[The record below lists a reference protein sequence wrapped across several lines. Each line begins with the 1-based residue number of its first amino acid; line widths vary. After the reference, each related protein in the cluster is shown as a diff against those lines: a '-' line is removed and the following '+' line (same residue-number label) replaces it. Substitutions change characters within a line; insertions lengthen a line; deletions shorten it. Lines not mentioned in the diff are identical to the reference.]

1 MKGFFSGLLLW
12 VCALVLLL
20 VAGTGSLL
28 LATLPGFDGTIR
40 LSGPAAPIEIGR
52 DESGIVTIHAGSETD
67 AAFALG
73 YVHAQDR
80 LFQMD
85 LTRRLGAGRLSEII
99 GPATIPTDRFMR
111 RLGLYRIA
119 EANYEHLPAEAQR
132 LFQAYAAGVNAYIAH
147 SDNLLAPEFLM
158 LGYRPEAWQPAD
170 SLVWGRLM
178 AWQLSG
184 NWRDEKLR
192 QALADRLNT
201 SDLQRIW
208 PASQRLSAL
217 EDPQWMPRP
226 GASNNW
232 VLAGERSM
240 TGKPLLAN
248 DPHLELGLPS
258 SWYLARIELPGRV
271 LVGVTAPGVPLV
283 VIGHNG
289 HVAWGFTTSQA
300 DTQDLFVETL
310 TDAGHYETPKGSV
323 PLMTHEE
330 TIRVRGQPSIVEIV
344 AATYHGPLIDIDTV
358 AHRGYALAWT
368 GLRAEDRTALGLLEM
383 NRANDAASF
392 RTALRD
398 FESPVQNI
406 VYADDAGTIGF
417 VMAGRIPIRR
427 NTIELSQMPVPGDT
441 GAYDWTGTI
450 PFESLPQSLNPA
462 KNYLATA
469 NNKVTDDG
477 YPYFITARWENGYRI
492 ERIRQMIEAEPR
504 LDLDAMAGM
513 QMDDLSLAAQRLAP
527 LLQAKVPEPALTGWD
542 YHMDRNMTAP
552 LIFTAWL
559 RQFAHLL
566 LDGRLGRQFGDFWF
580 WDAPL
585 LDEALSGGPASSL
598 CDDPGTPAIED
609 CVLRARQAHDLAIRA
624 LTRAYGADKSAWR
637 WGDAHR
643 AHFDN
648 PLFSRL
654 PALAGLL
661 DLNLPTDGDNFTV
674 NRASPLVEDLSGYKF
689 DDLHGASLRALFDL
703 SDLSRSRFVIAG
715 GQSGNPL
722 SSHYA
727 DLTQPW
733 RDGKYV
739 TIVGRQESLLRLIP
753 ESAP

>member
-1 MKGFFSGLLLW
+1 MKGFFGRLLLW
-12 VCALVLLL
+12 VCALLLL
-20 VAGTGSLL
+20 SVAGAGSLL

-40 LSGPAAPIEIGR
+40 LSGPTAPIEIGR

-99 GPATIPTDRFMR
+99 GPATISTDRFMR

-119 EANYEHLPAEAQR
+119 QANYEHLPAEAQQ
-132 LFQAYAAGVNAYIAH
+132 LFQAYAAGVNAYIARG
-147 SDNLLAPEFLM
+147 DNLLAPEFLM

-192 QALADRLNT
+192 QAFADRLNAA
-201 SDLQRIW
+201 DLQRIW
-208 PASQRLSAL
+208 PASQRLSSL
-217 EDPQWMPRP
+217 EDPQWMPMP

-232 VLAGERSM
+232 VLAGARST

-310 TDAGHYETPKGSV
+310 TDANHYETPKGSL
-323 PLMTHEE
+323 PLVTHEE
-330 TIRVRGQPSIVEIV
+330 TIRVRGQSSIVEII
-344 AATYHGPLIDIDTV
+344 AATSHGPLIDIDAG
-358 AHRGYALAWT
+358 AHRAYALAWT

-383 NRANDAASF
+383 NRATDAASF

-417 VMAGRIPIRR
+417 VMAGLIPIRR
-427 NTIELSQMPVPGDT
+427 NTIDQSQMPVPGDT

-450 PFESLPQSLNPA
+450 PFEGLPQSLNPP
-462 KNYLATA
+462 KDYLATA
-469 NNKVTDDG
+469 NNKVIDDS

-492 ERIRQMIEAEPR
+492 GRIRQMIEAEPR
-504 LDLDAMAGM
+504 LDLNAMGGM

-527 LLQAKVPEPALTGWD
+527 LLLAKAPEPALMGWD
-542 YHMDRNMTAP
+542 YHMDRDQAAP

-566 LDGRLGRQFGDFWF
+566 LDGRLGKQFADFWF
-580 WDAPL
+580 WDAP
-585 LDEALSGGPASSL
+585 
-598 CDDPGTPAIED
+598 CW
-609 CVLRARQAHDLAIRA
+609 
-624 LTRAYGADKSAWR
+624 TRR
-637 WGDAHR
+637 
-643 AHFDN
+643 
-648 PLFSRL
+648 
-654 PALAGLL
+654 
-661 DLNLPTDGDNFTV
+661 
-674 NRASPLVEDLSGYKF
+674 
-689 DDLHGASLRALFDL
+689 
-703 SDLSRSRFVIAG
+703 
-715 GQSGNPL
+715 
-722 SSHYA
+722 
-727 DLTQPW
+727 
-733 RDGKYV
+733 
-739 TIVGRQESLLRLIP
+739 
-753 ESAP
+753 